1 MSDNYN
7 NNWYE
12 DDFQNDRSSEET
24 YYTEDTY
31 IEKRKSGRCR
41 KPMMKMMAVIL
52 SAALAGSAVTGGVM
66 ALTLPKYI
74 ESKISGAEMAN
85 QLGESGNK
93 SGINVGIS
101 NNEAPVDESG
111 ALSIPQIAEKVGP
124 AIVGIVASI
133 PQATYF
139 GTVQGQ
145 SSGSGIIMS
154 KDGYVVTNQHV
165 INNAS
170 SIVVYL
176 SNGDQKKAEVVGQD
190 ARTDLAVLK
199 MEAGEYT
206 FAEFGDSST
215 VKVGDL
221 AVAIGNPLGM
231 EFAGSVT
238 SGIISALNRTVE
250 VEGRV
255 YNLIQTD
262 AAINSG
268 NSGGALVDRFGK
280 IIGINSVKIATSGVE
295 GLGFAIPIDE
305 AKPIISDLIN
315 HGFVKGRPVLG
326 IMGRNITSDISIRY
340 NYPEGVFVEST
351 VEGSGAAAAGIQRG
365 DIITY
370 ADGVRIK
377 TIEELNKVR
386 DKKKAGATMQLTIER
401 NGKIMDI
408 SVVLGEEKN
417 SK

>member
-12 DDFQNDRSSEET
+12 DDYQSERNPG
-24 YYTEDTY
+24 EDAY
-31 IEKRKSGRCR
+31 SAEENSIEKRKQK
-41 KPMMKMMAVIL
+41 KPVMKLVALVL
-52 SAALAGSAVTGGVM
+52 CAAIAGSAITGGVM
-66 ALTLPKYI
+66 ALTLPGAI
-74 ESKISGAEMAN
+74 ERKISGVN
-85 QLGESGNK
+85 ISKQLSEGSPSQVTATDENAPAPSGD
-93 SGINVGIS
+93 V
-101 NNEAPVDESG
+101 
-111 ALSIPQIAEKVGP
+111 LSISQIAAKVGP
-124 AIVGIVASI
+124 AIVGIVATV

-165 INNAS
+165 INGS
-170 SIVVYL
+170 SGIVVYL
-176 SNGDQKKAEVVGQD
+176 SNGEQKKAELVGQD

-199 MEAGEYT
+199 MEAGEYA

-215 VKVGDL
+215 VQVGDL

-238 SGIISALNRTVE
+238 AGIISALNRTVE

-268 NSGGALVDRFGK
+268 NSGGALVDRYGK
-280 IIGINSVKIATSGVE
+280 IIGINSVKIASSGVE

-305 AKPIISDLIN
+305 AKPIISDLIS
-315 HGFVKGRPVLG
+315 HGYVKGRPLLG
-326 IMGRNITSDISIRY
+326 IMGRNITADISRMY

-351 VEGSGAAAAGIQRG
+351 VEGSGAAAAGIRRG
-365 DIITY
+365 DIITH
-370 ADGVRIK
+370 ADGTRIK
-377 TIEELNKVR
+377 SIDELNKVR
-386 DKKKAGATMQLTIER
+386 DKKKAGATMKLTIER
-401 NGKIMDI
+401 SGRIMDVDVI
-408 SVVLGEEKN
+408 LGEETTK
-417 SK
+417 